1 VKIQKNAVVTIHY
14 TLKDESGKILDSSR
28 DRDPLDFLQ
37 GAGQIIPGMEKA
49 LDGRGSGEEFSVV
62 VEPEEGYGVRDE
74 TLIYKV
80 PREHFE
86 SVEGIEVGMQFQV
99 DTGEGPILMNVAGIE
114 EDGIVLDGNH
124 PLADERLFFDVS
136 ILDVREATE
145 AEIKG
150 CGDCSG
156 CCGCQD
162 Q

>member
-37 GAGQIIPGMEKA
+37 GSGQIIPGMEKA
-49 LDGRGSGEEFSVV
+49 LEGRSSGEEFSVV

-74 TLIYKV
+74 SLVYKV

-86 SVEGIEVGMQFQV
+86 GVEGIEVGMRFQV
-99 DTGEGPILMNVAGIE
+99 DTGEGPMLMNVAGIE
-114 EDGIVLDGNH
+114 EDRIVLDGNH
-124 PLADERLFFDVS
+124 PLADERLFFEVS
-136 ILDVREATE
+136 ILGIREGTE

-162 Q
+162 H

>member
-1 VKIQKNAVVTIHY
+1 MKIRKDAVVTIHY

-37 GAGQIIPGMEKA
+37 GSGQIIPGMEMA
-49 LDGRGSGEEFSVV
+49 LEGRSSGEDFSVV

-74 TLIYKV
+74 SLVYKV
-80 PREHFE
+80 PPRHFE
-86 SVEGIEVGMQFQV
+86 GVEEIEVGMRFQV
-99 DTGEGPILMNVAGIE
+99 DTGDGLMLMNVAGIE

-124 PLADERLFFDVS
+124 PLADEPLFFDVS
-136 ILDVREATE
+136 ILDVREGTE

-162 Q
+162 L